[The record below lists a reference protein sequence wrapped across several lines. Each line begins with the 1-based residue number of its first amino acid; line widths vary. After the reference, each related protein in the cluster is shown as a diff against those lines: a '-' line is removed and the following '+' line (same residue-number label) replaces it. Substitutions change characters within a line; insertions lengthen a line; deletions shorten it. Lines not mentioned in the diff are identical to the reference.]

1 MNWKVI
7 TFFGV
12 IFTCLLLWSFDH
24 PARFISVYQ
33 DNPTQVQDKAF
44 EVLEN
49 KCNECHR
56 LKKPDFVFTKTNMT
70 VFAPLIYTQV
80 FVKKKM
86 PKGKDYPLSSAD
98 KTALTIWLESLLK
111 ESN

>member
-1 MNWKVI
+1 MDLKGF

-12 IFTCLLLWSFDH
+12 IFACLLCWSFDR

-56 LKKPDFVFTKTNMT
+56 LKKPDFVFTKTNMNT
-70 VFAPLIYTQV
+70 FAPLIYTQV

-86 PKGKDYPLSSAD
+86 PKGKDYPLSTAD
-98 KTALTIWLESLLK
+98 KTALTNWLSLL
-111 ESN
+111 EARY

>member
-1 MNWKVI
+1 MDLKGF

-12 IFTCLLLWSFDH
+12 IFACILFWSFDRPTH
-24 PARFISVYQ
+24 FISVYQ
-33 DNPTQVQDKAF
+33 DNPTQIQDKAF

-56 LKKPDFVFTKTNMT
+56 LKKPDFVFTKTNMNA
-70 VFAPLIYTQV
+70 FAPLIYTQV

-86 PKGKDYPLSSAD
+86 PKGKDHPLSTAD
-98 KTALTIWLESLLK
+98 KTDLTNWLSLL
-111 ESN
+111 EARY